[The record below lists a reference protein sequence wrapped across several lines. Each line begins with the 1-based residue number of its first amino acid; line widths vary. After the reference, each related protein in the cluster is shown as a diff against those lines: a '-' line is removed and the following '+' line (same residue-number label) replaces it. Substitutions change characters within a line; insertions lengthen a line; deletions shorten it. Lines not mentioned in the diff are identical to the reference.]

1 LLAHI
6 YALRGELASAERE
19 LEAIVQRHPR
29 PLGARIMLGVLAQ
42 RAGKTKEAETHYTAA
57 LVLDPHAAVAA
68 NNLAGLLAERGDLER
83 AAALAKQAVADLPD
97 RAEVSDTLA
106 DIYMR
111 QSQPALAEPLWREI
125 ITRDPQPAYRYRL
138 ARALRALGR
147 GDEARAELERALA
160 GKAPFAERADA
171 EKALAELPRPAGS

>member
-1 LLAHI
+1 MSIDDRPTIAAPDDDPYLWLEEI
-6 YALRGELASAERE
+6 EGE
-19 LEAIVQRHPR
+19 P
-29 PLGARIMLGVLAQ
+29 
-42 RAGKTKEAETHYTAA
+42 
-57 LVLDPHAAVAA
+57 
-68 NNLAGLLAERGDLER
+68 
-83 AAALAKQAVADLPD
+83 ALAFVTQQNARTLQSFGDAGFAGD
-97 RAEVSDTLA
+97 RDTLA

-111 QSQPALAEPLWREI
+111 QSQPALAEPLWREL